1 MVLKIASLTLNS
13 KLLQSRCKKEILKE
27 KKNRKIEER
36 KKERAILLKNT
47 YTVLTECNILEQ
59 PTLQHF

>member
-13 KLLQSRCKKEILKE
+13 KLLQSRCKKERLKE

-36 KKERAILLKNT
+36 KKERAILLKT
-47 YTVLTECNILEQ
+47 TCAVLTEYHIVEQ
-59 PTLQHF
+59 PTL